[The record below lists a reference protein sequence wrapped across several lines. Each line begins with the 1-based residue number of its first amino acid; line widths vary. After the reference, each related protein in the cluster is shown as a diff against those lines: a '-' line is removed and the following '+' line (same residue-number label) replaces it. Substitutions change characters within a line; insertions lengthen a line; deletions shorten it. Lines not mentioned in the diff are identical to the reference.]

1 MLLLAHRP
9 ETLLIPTYNTRSKVA
24 VRMNLENEVRGNTC
38 CSLNNRADRIKI
50 TVVSSA
56 ECKVGY
62 FILTFLRQIPQAPK
76 SAPEVVHAF
85 KRGPPIP

>member
-1 MLLLAHRP
+1 MLQSEQPSRH
-9 ETLLIPTYNTRSKVA
+9 
-24 VRMNLENEVRGNTC
+24 
-38 CSLNNRADRIKI
+38 IKI

-62 FILTFLRQIPQAPK
+62 SILTFLRQIPQAPK